1 MMMVKVE
8 GLDAL
13 QSKLR
18 NLPQKAVYAV
28 RDIMKKIVAD
38 LKGKAQ
44 RITPVD
50 LGDLVGSAYDEV
62 NAVQNG
68 VAAEVGFDIEY
79 ATRQHEELTF
89 VHRFPGQAKYLET
102 PLNENIDRYIEMVGD
117 AAMKAMEDGHA

>member
-1 MMMVKVE
+1 MMVLKVE

-18 NLPQKAVYAV
+18 NIPEDALHAV
-28 RDIMKKIVAD
+28 RKAIQKVAAD

-50 LGDLVGSAYDEV
+50 TGDLAGSAYYETSITSTGID
-62 NAVQNG
+62 
-68 VAAEVGFDIEY
+68 AEVGFPLEY